1 MHEMTRPA
9 VNEDTP
15 PDAAPPISIGRFL
28 GVTGA
33 SPVTAWRWEK
43 RGWLKTVRIAGRKY
57 ITAQA
62 LREFNRRLE
71 AGEFAGKTQ
80 KPRRRAN
87 ALMDPML
94 SSTTTPK
101 TKTN

>member
-9 VNEDTP
+9 VND
-15 PDAAPPISIGRFL
+15 DAPLDASPPISLGKFL
-28 GVTGA
+28 TITGT

-57 ITAQA
+57 ISAEA

-87 ALMDPML
+87 ALVDPML